1 MRVILLAAGAA
12 TRLKPLTDETPKCL
26 LQVGARTIV
35 SRTVGLLADRGL
47 RRFTVVDGFCGE
59 KLRAA
64 LAGEF
69 PAAWFSFVRNEL
81 YASTNNAYSLMLAR
95 SASPEPIL
103 LLDSDVLFDPAV
115 LDRLLDDS
123 HPNRLG
129 VRNRGEIGAEEI
141 KVTLDAQGRIVTIG
155 KEGEPR
161 LAMGESIGVHAFS
174 ADFAASLFVTLER
187 RQLVEKRTNE
197 YYEASFQEL
206 CHAGHAIYPVP
217 LDELRSM
224 EVDTAE
230 DLARA
235 RAVFG

>member
-12 TRLKPLTDETPKCL
+12 TRLKPLTNDTPKCL
-26 LQVGARTIV
+26 LPVGARTIV

-64 LAGEF
+64 LTGEF
-69 PAAWFSFVRNEL
+69 PAGWFSFVRNEL
-81 YASTNNAYSLMLAR
+81 YDSTNNAYSLMLAR
-95 SASPEPIL
+95 SAEPEPIL

-115 LDRLLDDS
+115 LDRLLADP

-141 KVTLDAQGRIVTIG
+141 KVTLDPAGRIVTIG

-187 RQLVEKRTNE
+187 RQLVDKRTNE

-206 CHAGHAIYPVP
+206 VEAGHAVYPVP

-224 EVDTAE
+224 EVDTAD

-235 RAVFG
+235 REVFG